1 MDDTPTIH
9 AHDGRTKGM
18 IWDKVN
24 EVNIF
29 ELGAFLGLIAGT
41 YFGACL
47 GLQHS
52 ILWAVVGGVVGLPVG
67 FFGGILAGLIFL
79 MPFQL
84 LAIMAN
90 KIKSMKG
97 K

>member
-47 GLQHS
+47 GLQHTAGS
-52 ILWAVVGGVVGLPVG
+52 LGLMI
-67 FFGGILAGLIFL
+67 FWLTYDSMFGH
-79 MPFQL
+79 
-84 LAIMAN
+84 
-90 KIKSMKG
+90 
-97 K
+97 